1 MAENEIGE
9 IEVVVG
15 GLGVL
20 VKRGLDGRTS
30 ADSGGGGD
38 VVGVVVVPWQAGFIG
53 VAGCCM
59 AADDNV
65 N

>member
-9 IEVVVG
+9 REVVGG

-20 VKRGLDGRTS
+20 VKRDLDGRTS
-30 ADSGGGGD
+30 ADSGGAGD
-38 VVGVVVVPWQAGFIG
+38 VGVVVVPWQAGFIG

>member
-9 IEVVVG
+9 REVV

-20 VKRGLDGRTS
+20 GVKRDLDGRTS
-30 ADSGGGGD
+30 ADSGGGD
-38 VVGVVVVPWQAGFIG
+38 VGVVVVPWQAEFIG